1 MSGDDPSPDD
11 PIERLG
17 RRIGR
22 GLSVLLAVLLIIYLW
37 HTYLSR

>member
-1 MSGDDPSPDD
+1 VSDEDDR
-11 PIERLG
+11 IERLG

-22 GLSVLLAVLLIIYLW
+22 ILSLLLAAALIVYLW

>member
-1 MSGDDPSPDD
+1 MNDEDDR
-11 PIERLG
+11 IERLG

-22 GLSVLLAVLLIIYLW
+22 FLSLVLAAALIIYLW

>member
-1 MSGDDPSPDD
+1 MSDEDDR
-11 PIERLG
+11 IERLG

-22 GLSVLLAVLLIIYLW
+22 ILSLVLAAALIVYLW

>member
-1 MSGDDPSPDD
+1 MSDEDDR
-11 PIERLG
+11 IERLG

-22 GLSVLLAVLLIIYLW
+22 LLSLVLAAALIIYLW

>member
-1 MSGDDPSPDD
+1 MSNESDEDDRT
-11 PIERLG
+11 ERAG

-22 GLSVLLAVLLIIYLW
+22 FLSLVLAAALIVYLW